1 MSVTLNSCL
10 GTESEQNWRLWC
22 DEGYEGADGDYFAY
36 VLQIV
41 RENNFW
47 IELSI
52 CSESFRTEDLTEK
65 ERKK

>member
-1 MSVTLNSCL
+1 MPVTLNSSQAL
-10 GTESEQNWRLWC
+10 SPRL
-22 DEGYEGADGDYFAY
+22 ERRELYEGYGGYEGADGDYFAY

-52 CSESFRTEDLTEK
+52 CSESYRIED
-65 ERKK
+65 